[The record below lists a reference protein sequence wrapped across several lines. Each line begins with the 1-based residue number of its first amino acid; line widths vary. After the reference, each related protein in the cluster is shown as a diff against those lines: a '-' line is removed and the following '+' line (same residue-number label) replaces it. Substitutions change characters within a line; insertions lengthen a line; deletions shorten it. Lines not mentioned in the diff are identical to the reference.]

1 MTEDQR
7 RKAKDLRLKKVYNI
21 SLEEYEGI
29 LALQGGKCPLP
40 FCGRVFEPGKR
51 FSVDHSHVYPF
62 EVRAIT
68 CYQCNRYRIGS
79 LTADQAWAIYQYL
92 TDPPATRYFDG
103 QARCVPA
110 GMEQGQKRKR
120 RRSTRKRDIRGRGKS
135 NDAR

>member
-1 MTEDQR
+1 MGLSEEQR

-21 SLEEYEGI
+21 SLEDYEGI
-29 LALQGGKCPLP
+29 LESQGWKCPLP
-40 FCGRVFEPGKR
+40 FCGRKFEPGKR

-68 CYQCNRYRIGS
+68 CYQCNRYRVGS

-92 TDPPATRYFDG
+92 TDPPATRYFG
-103 QARCVPA
+103 QARSVPA

-135 NDAR
+135 